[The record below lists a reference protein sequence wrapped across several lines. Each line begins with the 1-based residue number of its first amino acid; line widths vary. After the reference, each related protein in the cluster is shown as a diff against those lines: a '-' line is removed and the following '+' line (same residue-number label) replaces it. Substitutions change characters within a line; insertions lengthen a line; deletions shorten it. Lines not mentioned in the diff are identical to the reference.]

1 MSDGF
6 TIGAAMAEP
15 TIFECPNCKETIDA
29 KADVCRFCGMRV
41 DREAARRAAAIMAK
55 VNQACSDASY
65 MRSTA
70 LTLPVFFALR
80 FVPFIAWL
88 GLIGFLGITIVT
100 PFWALRWWLKYHE
113 IETDDADFRNARKR
127 VKWIGIIVSC
137 VLVLVVAA
145 NVYSL
150 IHPLRITESVLAR
163 LLSCR
168 TGFSFEG

>member
-15 TIFECPNCKETIDA
+15 TIFECPACKETIDA
-29 KADVCRFCGMRV
+29 KAQTCRFCGVKV
-41 DREAARRAAAIMAK
+41 DHEAALRAAVVLAK

-80 FVPFIAWL
+80 FVPFIALL
-88 GLIGFLGITIVT
+88 GTVGFDGVTLIT
-100 PFWALRWWLKYHE
+100 PFWALRWWLKYRA
-113 IETDDADFRNARKR
+113 IKTDDADFSSARNR

-145 NVYSL
+145 N
-150 IHPLRITESVLAR
+150 IFF
-163 LLSCR
+163 LLHSAP
-168 TGFSFEG
+168 SE